1 MPAPPLALNPL
12 KDVHLVPVLVY
23 VEMVDPMAFERSVL
37 RHSIV
42 VQCYQRCYQNTPYLQ
57 YLGRHP
63 AIQDRLGLFGLG
75 CLGSPEYGVRGNS

>member
-1 MPAPPLALNPL
+1 MPAPPLAPNPL
-12 KDVHLVPVLVY
+12 KDVHLVPVLVD

-42 VQCYQRCYQNTPYLQ
+42 VQRCYQNTLYLQ

-63 AIQDRLGLFGLG
+63 AIQDVRLGSLWV
-75 CLGSPEYGVRGNS
+75 S